1 VNKVRSLCLAI
12 ILIMAFPLLEGI
24 FEASPSI
31 YPTAIFSNI
40 TFCLLTTATILR
52 HHLLDTNI
60 IIRKITAYIV
70 MSVLIAIPYAG
81 IILLFTQVFKI
92 EAIPHVFETQA
103 IPLWVY
109 ITLLIILAFALQPLW
124 AGVQRRVDRLFY
136 RERYDYIK
144 ALQEFSMETQSIVDR
159 KQLSKA
165 FVQLVSKALLS
176 SSCYLLLPYPLT
188 GDFIDFTVEPP
199 IEPDN
204 PVPTFS
210 LSSNSPFIQYLTHN
224 DGPVHRRD
232 LDTVPQLQALTAQEK
247 ENLER
252 MKGELYIPLKSRG
265 KLTGVLILGQK
276 PSHQPYPR
284 EEEELLVTITNQMA
298 MNLENACLYDL
309 EREGRA
315 RLEALHEQ
323 RNEFILAMSHELKT
337 PLTSIKLASE
347 MLADEAKL
355 SPRSPSGK
363 LLKNLRLSA
372 NSMERRMKDLL
383 DFLKLQTFS
392 LEFETSI
399 EDIKAVLKDI
409 SRSIR
414 PFISAKKQ
422 TLTAEIPDSLP
433 RIMMDRKR
441 FEQIVL
447 NLLSNANKYAPT
459 GGEIKLTAEVRDSE
473 LMVKVSDN
481 GPGIP
486 LDEQDLV
493 FKPYHRVKQQS
504 DRSLGLGLT
513 IAKSLVE
520 LHNGKIWL
528 DSQPGKGS
536 TFSFTIPIEG
546 AARTEKKTLLF
557 NR

>member
-1 VNKVRSLCLAI
+1 MRYNHLDI
-12 ILIMAFPLLEGI
+12 I
-24 FEASPSI
+24 
-31 YPTAIFSNI
+31 T
-40 TFCLLTTATILR
+40 
-52 HHLLDTNI
+52 
-60 IIRKITAYIV
+60 IIRKITVYIV
-70 MSVLIAIPYAG
+70 MGVLIAIPYVG

-92 EAIPHVFETQA
+92 EAIPHFFEPPA
-103 IPLWVY
+103 IPLWFY
-109 ITLLIILAFALQPLW
+109 IALLIILAFALHPL
-124 AGVQRRVDRLFY
+124 GSRVQRQVDRWFY
-136 RERYDYIK
+136 RERYDYLK
-144 ALQEFSMETQSIVDR
+144 ALEQFSKETQSIVDR
-159 KQLSKA
+159 KQLSRA
-165 FVQLVSKALLS
+165 FIQLVSPALRS
-176 SSCYLLLPYPLT
+176 SSCYLLLPCPVT
-188 GDFIDFTVEPP
+188 GDFIDFTVEPSS
-199 IEPDN
+199 EPAK
-204 PVPTFS
+204 PAPQFR
-210 LSSNSPFIQYLTHN
+210 LSSYSPLIQYLTHN
-224 DGPVHRRD
+224 DGPVYRRD
-232 LDTVPQLQALTAQEK
+232 LDIVPQLQALTAREK
-247 ENLER
+247 ESLEQ

-276 PSHQPYPR
+276 LSHQPYTR
-284 EEEELLVTITNQMA
+284 EEEELLATITNQMA

-372 NSMERRMKDLL
+372 NSMEKRMKDLL

-409 SRSIR
+409 TGSIR

-441 FEQIVL
+441 FEQILL

-486 LDEQDLV
+486 LEEQDLV

-504 DRSLGLGLT
+504 DRSLGLGLS

-520 LHNGKIWL
+520 LHSGKIWL

-546 AARTEKKTLLF
+546 ADTTEKRTLLF